1 MQTFTSPSARCHL
14 SYHDFPGH
22 TPACLFVHG
31 LGCAGSYE
39 YPRVAADP
47 AFAGRHAILP
57 DLAGSGYS
65 ERPRDFSYTTTAHA
79 RTILELVDH
88 LGLHDLYLYGHSMGG
103 SIAIEAAAHLGNR
116 LRGLIVS
123 ECNLTAGGGTYSRA
137 IAAYREEDYIA
148 HGHAALIAQET
159 SPWAGS
165 LRSSAPWAVWRSARS
180 LIDGVEPDWLTRLS
194 ALPQRKTFLVGANT
208 LPDAD
213 CERIRAAHI
222 PTAIIPAAGH
232 AMSWENPGGLAAAL
246 AAFMDEA

>member
-1 MQTFTSPSARCHL
+1 
-14 SYHDFPGH
+14 
-22 TPACLFVHG
+22 
-31 LGCAGSYE
+31 
-39 YPRVAADP
+39 
-47 AFAGRHAILP
+47 
-57 DLAGSGYS
+57 
-65 ERPRDFSYTTTAHA
+65 
-79 RTILELVDH
+79 
-88 LGLHDLYLYGHSMGG
+88 MGG

-180 LIDGVEPDWLTRLS
+180 LIDGVEPDWLTRLR

-213 CERIRAAHI
+213 YERIRAAHI

-232 AMSWENPGGLAAAL
+232 SMSWENPGGLAAAL